1 MINHRLRELVT
12 IVARRHKQTANP
24 PLLRITVGRHRHH
37 ISRINQHHQ
46 HLLTE
51 ALRVTERTHMQPHRT
66 RRITVL
72 INQTTQ
78 HPHHRPHTPLLAGAV
93 TPTVLKLQRIG
104 EVFGRGRYRRFS

>member
-1 MINHRLRELVT
+1 
-12 IVARRHKQTANP
+12 
-24 PLLRITVGRHRHH
+24 
-37 ISRINQHHQ
+37 
-46 HLLTE
+46 
-51 ALRVTERTHMQPHRT
+51 MQPHRT